1 MLYRGQLITIEKQ
14 ANTPPQPIQPT
25 MLKLDRYFNRIPA
38 MDRPQTDTRI
48 STVAESQQWGRTAA
62 RIGWGITSLSSE
74 VQRWVEIGGV
84 DVDLHQVAIKSYSNA
99 LKRSVKR

>member
-1 MLYRGQLITIEKQ
+1 
-14 ANTPPQPIQPT
+14 
-25 MLKLDRYFNRIPA
+25 MLKLDRYYDSLPA
-38 MDRPQTDTRI
+38 MDRPQVSTRI
-48 STVAESQQWGRTAA
+48 STVSEAKQWGRTAA